1 MAEAPT
7 NRSQRE
13 DEVRAWYEPARWR
26 FNAFERAV
34 VPHLRRSLA
43 SGGLRNLQIE
53 SRTKSVDSY
62 VAKALSPDPVA
73 PEEFRYTNPAT
84 EITDAV
90 GARVIVPLSTDV
102 EPVRRLLH
110 EHYVV
115 EEEVE
120 RGAEDQLEVPG
131 YQSLHLLVRLRE
143 SEKANPDFAEIS
155 DMVLEVQVRTILQ
168 HAWASLQHDL
178 AYKTARAPAPSL
190 KRRLTAL
197 AGVLELADREFVAVR
212 AAHGAGTPSVKGG
225 SPTAYGETLSAA
237 SLRKLVTDVVG
248 EAEDVD
254 EVWFQGLTSVLT
266 DLGFHEARTVYR
278 SLNGWEGRA
287 AEVATAV
294 RATRPYANSAFIF
307 DQLVRLAL
315 GEAYFDRRVSH
326 AELANPTDAKRA
338 FMAETAQLLQT
349 VGGSA

>member
-1 MAEAPT
+1 MSDVPSPRT
-7 NRSQRE
+7 QRE
-13 DEVRAWYEPARWR
+13 NEIRAWYEPARWR

-34 VPHLRRSLA
+34 VPHLKRSLS
-43 SGGLRNLQIE
+43 SGGLHNLQIE

-73 PEEFRYTNPAT
+73 PEEFRYSNPAT

-90 GARVIVPLSTDV
+90 GARIIVPLSTDV
-102 EPVRRLLH
+102 EPVRLLLH
-110 EHYVV
+110 QKYVV

-131 YQSLHLLVRLRE
+131 YQSLHLLVRLPE
-143 SEKANPDFAEIS
+143 QEQSNPDFTDIS

-178 AYKTARAPAPSL
+178 AYKTARAPAPPL

-212 AAHGAGTPSVKGG
+212 AEHGAGTPSVKSG
-225 SPTAYGETLSAA
+225 SVTAYGDALTAVA
-237 SLRKLVTDVVG
+237 VRKLVTDFVG
-248 EAEDVD
+248 EVEEVD
-254 EVWFQGLTSVLT
+254 EVWFQALSSILS
-266 DLGFHEARTVYR
+266 DLGYRDARAVAQ
-278 SLNGWEGRA
+278 SLEGWERRA
-287 AEVATAV
+287 ADVASAV
-294 RATRPYANSAFIF
+294 RAARPYANAAFIF

-326 AELANPTDAKRA
+326 ADLDQPTEAKRA
-338 FMAETAQLLQT
+338 FMAESTQVLEM
-349 VGGSA
+349 VGRTE